1 MSVIVSGQRLELNNV
16 SEGLFERN
24 INYSSSHMY
33 SLFDSCFTRSRQ
45 ICCISGICLLIVLLR
60 QQRTAL
66 APDTDIRFF
75 DSGTELTGTGV
86 NGAFCQNNLQKT
98 ICESHLKW
106 KVFLILSQQ
115 SSLIHRS
122 IPRRVWKT
130 NLQLWIF
137 NTFYYKKY
145 VIYQI
150 SVELCWKVKPFT
162 YDDGR

>member
-45 ICCISGICLLIVLLR
+45 ICCISGIRPSPSAEDGACTR
-60 QQRTAL
+60 HRH
-66 APDTDIRFF
+66 PFF

-86 NGAFCQNNLQKT
+86 NGAFCQNNLRKT

>member
-1 MSVIVSGQRLELNNV
+1 MEHQ
-16 SEGLFERN
+16 LF
-24 INYSSSHMY
+24 ILSYVQ
-33 SLFDSCFTRSRQ
+33 SLWQLLHTLPSNLLYQWNLSPHRPSPSAEDGACTRHRH
-45 ICCISGICLLIVLLR
+45 
-60 QQRTAL
+60 
-66 APDTDIRFF
+66 PFF

-86 NGAFCQNNLQKT
+86 NGAFCQNNLRKT

-106 KVFLILSQQ
+106 KVFLFLSQQ